1 MPPTLNIW
9 NVADKWD
16 HTTYINV
23 VVVVQLLI
31 CVWLFGTPWTGARQT
46 SRNFSVSLE
55 FAQIHVLW
63 VCDAT

>member
-31 CVWLFGTPWTGARQT
+31 RV
-46 SRNFSVSLE
+46 
-55 FAQIHVLW
+55 
-63 VCDAT
+63 